1 MRPLFFMREPRNV
14 YLIGPMGS
22 GKTAVGKHLA
32 RSLHLDFYDSD
43 VEIEHR
49 TGVDIPYIFEKEG
62 EAGFRDREREVIDS
76 LTQLKDV
83 VIATGGGAVLTAEN
97 RERLVN
103 RGCVV
108 YLKTGIQQ
116 QLDRTRHGR
125 QRPLLYTSDREAKL
139 RELMAHRAPLYESIA
154 AITVLTDGRQVRA
167 VAEEILQRLKES
179 PAVPQD
185 PGEGPTQ

>member
-1 MRPLFFMREPRNV
+1 MREPRNV

-125 QRPLLYTSDREAKL
+125 QRPLLYTADREAKL
-139 RELMAHRAPLYESIA
+139 RELMADRAPLYESIA

-185 PGEGPTQ
+185 PGEGQ